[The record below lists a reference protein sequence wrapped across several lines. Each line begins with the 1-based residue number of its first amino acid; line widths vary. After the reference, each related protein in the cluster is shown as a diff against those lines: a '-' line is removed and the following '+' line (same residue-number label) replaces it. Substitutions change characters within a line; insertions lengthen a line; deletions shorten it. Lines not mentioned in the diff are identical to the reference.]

1 MEFPGAT
8 SPLYVLV
15 VIGTSVA
22 FVLLVV
28 NMMRLYFSMYI
39 NESRIW
45 IVSCFT
51 LVLGSNTK
59 VISCNDLNI
68 LLVPIVVPYLEH
80 TLCDIF

>member
-1 MEFPGAT
+1 
-8 SPLYVLV
+8 
-15 VIGTSVA
+15 
-22 FVLLVV
+22 
-28 NMMRLYFSMYI
+28 MYI

-51 LVLGSNTK
+51 LVLGSDTK

-80 TLCDIF
+80 ALCDIY